1 MSQMLKE
8 KYDVVI
14 VGAGPA
20 GSVTALYL
28 LQAGIKPLILDREPF
43 PRYHI
48 GESLTGECGA
58 CLRELGLEE
67 KMQAADYPI
76 KRGVTVYGAEGHNSF
91 NVPVKKRNADNQL
104 IPAFTWQV
112 RRNEFDHMLLS
123 TAMERGADFIC
134 AEAISPI
141 VEQDSIK
148 GISLRTE
155 DGQIKEILSEVLVD
169 ASGQTTF
176 LANRSNLLG
185 RKERSQYDKQVA
197 TFSQVKGA
205 IRDPGPGSDDTI
217 IFYRQK
223 HHWAWFIPL
232 DKDLVSIGVV
242 APGSYIQNSNLSK
255 EEFLKRELQT
265 LNPEL
270 SKRLTNLDFV
280 EPVRSASNYSYH
292 VEQYTG
298 KGFLCVGDAHRFIDP
313 IFSFGVY
320 FGIKEAQFASQAIVE
335 YLSSPK
341 SMLENPF
348 AAYQNLVEAGQNVIQ
363 DLINCFWE
371 FPLAFLYVVHTQHP
385 EDMIDIFAGRI
396 YGPHIQQS
404 KALRAIRSILN

>member
-14 VGAGPA
+14 VGAGPG
-20 GSVTALYL
+20 GSATALYL
-28 LQAGIKPLILDREPF
+28 LQAGIKPLILDKEPF

-58 CLRELGLEE
+58 CLRNLGLEE
-67 KMQAADYPI
+67 KMRAAGYPI
-76 KRGVTVYGAEGHNSF
+76 RRGAMVYGSEGKNSF
-91 NVPVKKRNADNQL
+91 WVPVKNRTADNQQ
-104 IPAFTWQV
+104 IPASTWQV

-123 TAMERGADFIC
+123 TAIERGADFIR
-134 AEAISPI
+134 AEAIAPLT
-141 VEQDSIK
+141 EQDSVK
-148 GISLRTE
+148 GISLRAE
-155 DGQIKEILSEVLVD
+155 DGQVKEILSEVLVD
-169 ASGQTTF
+169 ASGQNTF

-185 RKERSQYDKQVA
+185 RKERGRYDKQVA
-197 TFSQVKGA
+197 TFSQLRGA
-205 IRDPGPGSDDTI
+205 IREPGEARDNTM

-232 DKDLVSIGVV
+232 DEDLVSVGVV
-242 APGSYIQNSNLSK
+242 ALGSYIQNSNLSK

-320 FGIKEAQFASQAIVE
+320 FGIKEAQFASQAIIE
-335 YLSSPK
+335 YLSSPMSTK
-341 SMLENPF
+341 ENPF
-348 AAYQNLVEAGQNVIQ
+348 AAYQHLVETGQNIVQ
-363 DLINCFWE
+363 DLIDCFWQY
-371 FPLAFLYVVHTQHP
+371 PLAFLYIVHHQHR
-385 EDMIDIFAGRI
+385 EDLIDIFAGRI
-396 YGPHIQQS
+396 YGPDVQQS
-404 KALRAIRSILN
+404 KGLRAIRSILN